1 MEHAEQARHQPRIA
15 EHNMNA
21 VLGVR
26 MGELAMIKL
35 VAIVLATQATV
46 LTSPPSD
53 PRERSATSRVHTA
66 QASHTVPSGTVD
78 HPTLVDDVAIGTPE
92 ATIRHARQAQDRTAR
107 DGVTTYVPTIASIAD
122 PGCYKVAE
130 HPFGYQVASSTML
143 NGRATV
149 FQCRNFVT
157 HVGIRDF
164 SKRLQVDTAGGFP
177 ESALKAILNGGALT
191 YWYRQGASGVRQ
203 AVFLWVG
210 KTQEITIALE
220 SRDASFAS
228 LATAGNAIANGLTQR
243 R

>member
-1 MEHAEQARHQPRIA
+1 MIDA
-15 EHNMNA
+15 
-21 VLGVR
+21 
-26 MGELAMIKL
+26 LAI
-35 VAIVLATQATV
+35 ILATQATI

-53 PRERSATSRVHTA
+53 PRERSVTSQLH
-66 QASHTVPSGTVD
+66 ASRASSHVPSGTVD
-78 HPTLVDDVAIGTPE
+78 HPTLVDDAAIGTPE
-92 ATIRHARQAQDRTAR
+92 ATIRHARQAQDMTSR
-107 DGVTTYVPTIASIAD
+107 DRVTTYVPSIASIAD

-130 HPFGYQVASSTML
+130 HPFGHQVASSTML

-157 HVGIRDF
+157 HVAVRDF
-164 SKRLQVDTAGGFP
+164 SKRLQVDTSGGFP

-203 AVFLWVG
+203 AVFVWIG

-220 SRDASFAS
+220 SREASFAS